1 MSGVDYKHY
10 VCTILGGREDWRA
23 DRAEGTGPNT
33 RKNRGR
39 DGREVWGT
47 VWRQSLLGAVPGG
60 GHFLSLGT
68 FLSQELGQKL
78 VTG

>member
-1 MSGVDYKHY
+1 MS
-10 VCTILGGREDWRA
+10 TISATVVLYWVVGRTGGGIVQKGQGQIQER
-23 DRAEGTGPNT
+23 T
-33 RKNRGR
+33 GR

-47 VWRQSLLGAVPGG
+47 AWKQSLLGTVPGG